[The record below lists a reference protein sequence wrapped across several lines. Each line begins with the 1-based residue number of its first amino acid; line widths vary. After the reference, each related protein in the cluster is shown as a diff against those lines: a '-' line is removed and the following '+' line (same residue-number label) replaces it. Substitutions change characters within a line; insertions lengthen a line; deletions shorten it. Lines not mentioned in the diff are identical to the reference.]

1 MRKGV
6 FIISL
11 FVLMIS
17 LMGCHT
23 HKQTTQSSEKVSI
36 TETKDNGPVIL
47 FVAGTIAYDSLTNAY
62 SVKINQQKKFSGKL
76 NLEKSE
82 NIKEPQGLNYIQLD
96 ANDQQLS
103 RCEMEN
109 PLIQRIEYVDGD
121 EFKMKTTIRQEAEL
135 YLRLQLDPK
144 ASKLQFCNN
153 QEIIE
158 TIVIEQ

>member
-1 MRKGV
+1 MRNIV
-6 FIISL
+6 SIISL
-11 FVLMIS
+11 IVLMTS

-23 HKQTTQSSEKVSI
+23 HKQTPQSSGNISI
-36 TETKDNGPVIL
+36 TEKKDNGPVIL
-47 FVAGTIAYDSLTNAY
+47 FVTGTIAYDSLANTY
-62 SVKINQQKKFSGKL
+62 SIRIDQQKKFSGRL

-103 RCEMEN
+103 RHEMEN
-109 PLIQRIEYVDGD
+109 PLIQRIEYVGGN
-121 EFKMKTTIRQEAEL
+121 EFKMKTIIKQEAEL

-153 QEIIE
+153 QDIIE
-158 TIVIEQ
+158 TIIINP